1 MILVLKVIPN
11 VSIYNPQLA
20 TRTLILLRLP
30 LSDVLLLALCPML
43 YALFP
48 RSPQPF

>member
-20 TRTLILLRLP
+20 TPLILLRLP

-48 RSPQPF
+48 RSLQPF